1 MSGPERPPAEPARPA
16 EPAEGGTARGPF
28 DPPPLPPAPRPP
40 RYGRYVALLGLLILV
55 LITVNTIAT
64 KPNGSKGLAA
74 GARLPPF
81 AVPLATSDLTGY
93 ADVATVAGQGARHAA
108 CELRGPR
115 ILNLCQLY
123 EHAPVV
129 LVLFVELG
137 SCAAVLSDVQG
148 LVAEFPSVRFA
159 AVALRG
165 NQKGTRSIIR
175 ARGLGFPVGIDEGG
189 VLADLYKV
197 ASCPQVTFSLPGG
210 TAQSASYLGRPS
222 RATLRARVQELLAD
236 AKGR

>member
-1 MSGPERPPAEPARPA
+1 MSGPEHPPDAGPA
-16 EPAEGGTARGPF
+16 GRGPF

-55 LITVNTIAT
+55 LITVNTIVT
-64 KPNGSKGLAA
+64 KPNGSKGLAE
-74 GARLPPF
+74 GAQLPPF
-81 AVPLATSDLTGY
+81 AVPLATSDLKGY
-93 ADVATVAGQGARHAA
+93 ADIATVAGRGAKHAA
-108 CELRGPR
+108 CELRGPK

-137 SCAAVLSDVQG
+137 SCAAVLSDVQS

-165 NQKGTRSIIR
+165 NHAGTRSIIR
-175 ARGLGFPVGIDEGG
+175 ARHLSFQVGIDEGG

-197 ASCPQVTFSLPGG
+197 ASCPQVTFAYPGG
-210 TAQSASYLGRPS
+210 AAQSSSYLGRPS
-222 RATLRARVQELLAD
+222 LATLRARVQELVA
-236 AKGR
+236 ATGQRR